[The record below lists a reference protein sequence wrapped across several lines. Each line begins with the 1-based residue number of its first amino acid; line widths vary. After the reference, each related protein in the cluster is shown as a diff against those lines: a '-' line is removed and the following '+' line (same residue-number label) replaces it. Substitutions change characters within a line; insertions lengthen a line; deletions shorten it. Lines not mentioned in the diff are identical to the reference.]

1 MRWHLGHAVLLAQ
14 DNLVFNLFI
23 LPSDTSVLFSTP
35 REVASLPRQFVFAE
49 QKAFTAKI
57 YCKSQY
63 AYVALWRSWWHPC
76 CDLKVRHN
84 QVKFAEFEERF
95 IFFSEGE
102 FSRKQRLK
110 ARKQPT
116 PETTADCVANS
127 SQNVASRPSDKETRL
142 HKKIDLLMGLA
153 QDMAPAAKTL
163 QEAHDASLLYDDDG
177 DDPADNIRD
186 SGKQEVDKP
195 PSKRCK
201 SYLGTHRSIPEAG
214 QSIADLNSKV
224 DSLVTVMTENEVMGP
239 ATCGKIA
246 SVLNNI
252 LAGGLNE

>member
-1 MRWHLGHAVLLAQ
+1 MPTLRSGVLGG
-14 DNLVFNLFI
+14 I
-23 LPSDTSVLFSTP
+23 LTATLRSDTTKSNSQNLRKGLSSFPNESS
-35 REVASLPRQFVFAE
+35 REN
-49 QKAFTAKI
+49 K
-57 YCKSQY
+57 
-63 AYVALWRSWWHPC
+63 
-76 CDLKVRHN
+76 N
-84 QVKFAEFEERF
+84 
-95 IFFSEGE
+95 SE
-102 FSRKQRLK
+102 

-142 HKKIDLLMGLA
+142 HKKIDPLVGLV

-163 QEAHDASLLYDDDG
+163 QEAHDASLSYDDDG
-177 DDPADNIRD
+177 DVPADNVSD
-186 SGKQEVDKP
+186 SGEQEVDEP

-214 QSIADLNSKV
+214 QSTADLNSKI
-224 DSLVTVMTENEVMGP
+224 DSLVTVMTGNELMGP
-239 ATCGKIA
+239 ATSGKIA